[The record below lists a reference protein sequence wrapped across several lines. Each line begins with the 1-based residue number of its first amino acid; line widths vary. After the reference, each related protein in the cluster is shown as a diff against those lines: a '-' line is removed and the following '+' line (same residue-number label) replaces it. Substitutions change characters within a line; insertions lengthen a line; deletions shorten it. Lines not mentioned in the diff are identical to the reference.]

1 MTEAEPRSSH
11 FLRKWTDW
19 LTVLGKSTTKY
30 NPSCYCLI
38 AVVRNER
45 FDKDRGSIAMEHQ
58 EQTMNLNCTVART
71 CYNASVGTPRFPVD
85 SLSHLTI
92 CITL

>member
-38 AVVRNER
+38 AVVPNER

-71 CYNASVGTPRFPVD
+71 CYNACVTTRRFPVD